1 MDFIFEKLRDLLQ
14 DDLLYRLILIL
25 VTVIISYLVSKFLAF
40 IIKKIIKPFVQKT
53 KSELDDILLNVSG
66 SAIYR
71 LTFLG
76 GIYLTLNL
84 FEKGIKSESKFLDKP
99 LIKYYPFLEN
109 LIYVAEIILFV
120 VLIIIILNILFKVIN
135 LFFDW
140 YAEKINAK
148 DDRNL
153 SGSLFPLLKKLSKI
167 LLFLLAFAIVLAK
180 LNIDISAFVVSLG
193 VGSLA
198 IALAA
203 QESISNMISGFI
215 IMIDRPF
222 RIGDRIRYADNQIG
236 DVVEIGIRSTKI
248 QDFDNNIVVI
258 PNNEIVKSRLVNFT
272 YPTTLT
278 RVVVNVGVAYGSD
291 INKVKEV
298 LIKAA
303 ESDPAI
309 STQKQPAVYFLNFG
323 AYSLDFR
330 LVAFTDH
337 YSNAWDMECRLREK
351 IYELFKQEGI
361 EIPFPQ
367 TVIHKA
373 SLNQSD

>member
-1 MDFIFEKLRDLLQ
+1 MDFLLENLRNFLQ
-14 DDLLYRLILIL
+14 DDLLYRILLIAITIALSF
-25 VTVIISYLVSKFLAF
+25 IISKFLGF
-40 IIKKIIKPFVQKT
+40 IIKKIIKPFVKKT
-53 KSELDDILLNVSG
+53 KTEIDDLLLNISG
-66 SAIYR
+66 TAIYR
-71 LTFLG
+71 IAFIG
-76 GIYLTLNL
+76 GIYLALTL
-84 FEKGIKSESKFLDKP
+84 FDKGIRSESKFLDKP
-99 LIKYYPFLEN
+99 LIRYYPILEN
-109 LIYVAEIILFV
+109 LVFIFEIILFIV
-120 VLIIIILNILFKVIN
+120 FIIILLNILFKVIN
-135 LFFDW
+135 IFFDW
-140 YAEKINAK
+140 YAQKINAQ

-153 SGSLFPLLKKLSKI
+153 TGSLFPLIKKVSNI
-167 LLFLLAFAIVLAK
+167 LLFILGFAIVLAK

-222 RIGDRIRYADNQIG
+222 RIGDRIRYADNQVG

-258 PNNEIVKSRLVNFT
+258 PNNEIVKSRLVNIT

-278 RVVVNVGVAYGSD
+278 RVVVDVGVAYGSD
-291 INKVKEV
+291 ITKVKET
-298 LIKAA
+298 LLKAT
-303 ESDPAI
+303 EGDPDL
-309 STQKQPAVYFLNFG
+309 STQKDPDVFFVNFG

-337 YSNAWDMECRLREK
+337 YSNAWGFQCKLREK
-351 IYELFKQEGI
+351 VYELLNKEGI

-373 SLNQSD
+373 EVKN

>member
-1 MDFIFEKLRDLLQ
+1 MDYLLDTLRNFLQ
-14 DDLLYRLILIL
+14 DDLLYRIILI
-25 VTVIISYLVSKFLAF
+25 VITIILSFIVAKFLGF

-53 KSELDDILLNVSG
+53 KTEIDDLLLNISG
-66 SAIYR
+66 TAIYR
-71 LTFLG
+71 LAFLG
-76 GIYLTLNL
+76 GIYLALIL
-84 FEKGIKSESKFLDKP
+84 FEKGIKSESKYLDKP

-109 LIYVAEIILFV
+109 IIFITEIILFIV
-120 VLIIIILNILFKVIN
+120 FVIIVLNILFKAIN
-135 LFFDW
+135 IIFDW
-140 YAEKINAK
+140 YAQKINAQ

-153 SGSLFPLLKKLSKI
+153 SGSLFPLIKKVSKI
-167 LLFLLAFAIVLAK
+167 LLFILAFAVVLAK
-180 LNIDISAFVVSLG
+180 LKIDISAFIVSLG

-222 RIGDRIRYADNQIG
+222 RIGDRIRYADNQVG

-258 PNNEIVKSRLVNFT
+258 PNNEIVKSRLVNIT

-278 RVVVNVGVAYGSD
+278 RVVVDVGVAYGSD
-291 INKVKEV
+291 ILKVKEI
-298 LIKAA
+298 LLKAT
-303 ESDPAI
+303 EGDQDLS
-309 STQKQPAVYFLNFG
+309 SQKNPAVYFINFG

-330 LVAFTDH
+330 LIAFTDH
-337 YSNAWDMECRLREK
+337 YSKAWDMQCRLREK
-351 IYELFKQEGI
+351 VYELFKKEGI

-373 SLNQSD
+373 ETKN

>member
-1 MDFIFEKLRDLLQ
+1 MDFILDFLRNFLKDE
-14 DDLLYRLILIL
+14 LLYRAILIIL
-25 VTVIISYLVSKFLAF
+25 TILISYFFAKFFAF

-53 KSELDDILLNVSG
+53 KTELDDLLLNISG
-66 SAIYR
+66 TAIYR
-71 LTFLG
+71 LAFLG
-76 GIYLTLNL
+76 GIYLALTL
-84 FEKGIKSESKFLDKP
+84 FEKGIKNESKYLKKP
-99 LIKYYPFLEN
+99 LIQYYPFLED
-109 LIYVAEIILFV
+109 LIFFAEIGLFIVLVIIL
-120 VLIIIILNILFKVIN
+120 LNILFKVADI
-135 LFFDW
+135 FIDW
-140 YAEKINAK
+140 YAFKINAK
-148 DDRNL
+148 EDRNL
-153 SGSLFPLLKKLSKI
+153 SGSLFPLLKKVSKI
-167 LLFLLAFAIVLAK
+167 LLFILAFAIVLSK
-180 LNIDISAFVVSLG
+180 LKIDISAFVVSLG

-222 RIGDRIRYADNQIG
+222 RIGDRIRYADNQVG

-258 PNNEIVKSRLVNFT
+258 PNNEIVKSRLVNIT

-278 RVVVNVGVAYGSD
+278 RVVVDVGVAYGSD
-291 INKVKEV
+291 LEKVKAT
-298 LIKAA
+298 LLKAT
-303 ESDPAI
+303 EGDKDLS
-309 STQKQPAVYFLNFG
+309 SQKNPAVYFLNFG

-337 YSNAWDMECRLREK
+337 YSNAWDMQCRLREK
-351 IYELFKQEGI
+351 VYELFKEEGI

-373 SLNQSD
+373 ETKN

>member
-1 MDFIFEKLRDLLQ
+1 MNYLLNKLHNLLN
-14 DDLLYRLILIL
+14 DDLLYRLVLI
-25 VTVIISYLVSKFLAF
+25 VITITLSFFLSKFIGFL
-40 IIKKIIKPFVQKT
+40 IEKIIKPFVKKT
-53 KSELDDILLNVSG
+53 KLELDDIILKLSG
-66 SAIYR
+66 KTVYR
-71 LTFLG
+71 LSFVA
-76 GIYLTLNL
+76 GIYISLKI
-84 FEKGIKSESKFLDKP
+84 FEKGIKSKSKFLEKP
-99 LIKYYPFLEN
+99 LIEIYPILEN
-109 LIYVAEIILFV
+109 IIFIAEIILFI
-120 VLIIIILNILFKVIN
+120 VLIIVLTITAFKVVDILF
-135 LFFDW
+135 DY

-153 SGSLFPLLKKLSKI
+153 SGSLFPLLKKVSKI
-167 LLFLLAFAIVLAK
+167 LVFLLGFAIVLAK
-180 LNIDISAFVVSLG
+180 LKIDISAFVVSLG

-203 QESISNMISGFI
+203 QESLSNMISGFI

-258 PNNEIVKSRLVNFT
+258 PNNEIVKSRLVNIT

-278 RVVVNVGVAYGSD
+278 RVVVDVGVAYGSD
-291 INKVKEV
+291 IKKVKET
-298 LIKAA
+298 LLKAV
-303 ESDPAI
+303 ENDPYL
-309 STQKQPAVYFLNFG
+309 SNQKTPSVYFINFG

-330 LVAFTDH
+330 LIAFTDH
-337 YSNAWDMECRLREK
+337 YSDAWEMQCRVREK
-351 IYELFKQEGI
+351 IYELLKQENI

-373 SLNQSD
+373 N

>member
-1 MDFIFEKLRDLLQ
+1 MDFLIEKLRELLK
-14 DDLLYRLILIL
+14 DELLFRLSLI
-25 VTVIISYLVSKFLAF
+25 IITIVASYLVAKILSYL
-40 IIKKIIKPFVQKT
+40 IKKIIKPFVKKT
-53 KSELDDILLNVSG
+53 KSELDDILLNISG
-66 SAIYR
+66 NAIYK
-71 LTFLG
+71 LAFLG
-76 GIYLTLNL
+76 GIYLAVSL

-109 LIYVAEIILFV
+109 IILYVEVILFV
-120 VLIIIILNILFKVIN
+120 ILIIIILNILFKAIN

-140 YAEKINAK
+140 YEEKINAK
-148 DDRNL
+148 ENRNL
-153 SGSLFPLLKKLSKI
+153 SGSLFPLLKKVSKI
-167 LLFLLAFAIVLAK
+167 LLFLLAFAVVLAK
-180 LNIDISAFVVSLG
+180 LKIDISAFVVSLG

-222 RIGDRIRYADNQIG
+222 RIGDRIRYADNQVG
-236 DVVEIGIRSTKI
+236 DVIEIGIRSTKI

-278 RVVVNVGVAYGSD
+278 RVVIDVGVAYGTD
-291 INKVKEV
+291 LDKVKEV
-298 LIKAA
+298 LLNIAKA
-303 ESDPAI
+303 DPDL
-309 STQKQPAVYFLNFG
+309 STQKEPAVYLINFG

-337 YSNAWDMECRLREK
+337 YSKAWDMQCRLREN
-351 IYELFKQEGI
+351 IYKTFVKENI

-373 SLNQSD
+373 NNPTN

>member
-1 MDFIFEKLRDLLQ
+1 MDYLLDILRNFLQ
-14 DDLLYRLILIL
+14 DDLLYRIILI
-25 VTVIISYLVSKFLAF
+25 VITIIFSFFVAKFLGF

-53 KSELDDILLNVSG
+53 KTEIDDLLLNISG
-66 SAIYR
+66 TAIYR
-71 LTFLG
+71 LVFLG
-76 GIYLTLNL
+76 GIYLALTL
-84 FEKGIKSESKFLDKP
+84 FENSIKNESKYLKKP
-99 LIKYYPFLEN
+99 LIQYYPFLED
-109 LIYVAEIILFV
+109 LIFFAEIGLFIVLVIIL
-120 VLIIIILNILFKVIN
+120 LNILFKVVDI
-135 LFFDW
+135 FIDW
-140 YAEKINAK
+140 YAFKINAK
-148 DDRNL
+148 EDRNL
-153 SGSLFPLLKKLSKI
+153 SGSLFPLLKKVSKI
-167 LLFLLAFAIVLAK
+167 LLFILAFAIVLSK
-180 LNIDISAFVVSLG
+180 LKIDISAFVVSLG

-222 RIGDRIRYADNQIG
+222 RIGDRIRYADNQVG

-258 PNNEIVKSRLVNFT
+258 PNNEIVKSRLVNIT

-278 RVVVNVGVAYGSD
+278 RVVVDVGVAYGSD
-291 INKVKEV
+291 LEKVKAT
-298 LIKAA
+298 LQKAT
-303 ESDPAI
+303 EGDKDLS
-309 STQKQPAVYFLNFG
+309 SQKNPAVYFLNFG

-337 YSNAWDMECRLREK
+337 YSNAWDMQCRLREK
-351 IYELFKQEGI
+351 VYELFKEEGI

-373 SLNQSD
+373 ETKN

>member
-1 MDFIFEKLRDLLQ
+1 MNFVLDTLRNFLQ
-14 DDLLYRLILIL
+14 DELLYRIVLIVITIL
-25 VTVIISYLVSKFLAF
+25 LSFFVSKFLGF
-40 IIKKIIKPFVQKT
+40 IIKKIIKPFVQRT
-53 KSELDDILLNVSG
+53 RTEIDDLLVNISG
-66 SAIYR
+66 TAIYR
-71 LTFLG
+71 LAFLG
-76 GIYLTLNL
+76 GIYLALIL
-84 FEKGIKSESKFLDKP
+84 FEKGIKSDSKFLDKP
-99 LIKYYPFLEN
+99 LIKYYPFFEN
-109 LIYVAEIILFV
+109 LIFIVEIILFIV
-120 VLIIIILNILFKVIN
+120 FIIILLNISFKVIN
-135 LFFDW
+135 IIFDW
-140 YAEKINAK
+140 YAQKINAQ

-153 SGSLFPLLKKLSKI
+153 SGSLFPLIKKVSKI
-167 LLFLLAFAIVLAK
+167 LLFILAFAVVLAK
-180 LNIDISAFVVSLG
+180 LKIDISAFVVSLG

-222 RIGDRIRYADNQIG
+222 RIGDRIRYADNQVG

-258 PNNEIVKSRLVNFT
+258 PNNEIVKSRLVNIT

-278 RVVVNVGVAYGSD
+278 RVVVDVGVAYGSD
-291 INKVKEV
+291 LKKVKET
-298 LIKAA
+298 LLKAT
-303 ESDPAI
+303 EDDPAL
-309 STQKQPAVYFLNFG
+309 SKEKSPEVYFMNFG

-337 YSNAWDMECRLREK
+337 YSNAWEMQCRLREK
-351 IYELFKQEGI
+351 IYELLNSEKI

-373 SLNQSD
+373 KD

>member
-1 MDFIFEKLRDLLQ
+1 MDIVLDKLRHFLQ
-14 DDLLYRLILIL
+14 DELLYRIILIII
-25 VTVIISYLVSKFLAF
+25 TVAFSFFVAKFLSYF
-40 IIKKIIKPFVQKT
+40 IKKIIRPIIQKT
-53 KSELDDILLNVSG
+53 RTGIDDLLLNTIG

-71 LTFLG
+71 LAFLG
-76 GIYLTLNL
+76 GIYLAITL

-99 LIKYYPFLEN
+99 LIKNYPFLEN
-109 LIYVAEIILFV
+109 IIFILEIILFIV
-120 VLIIIILNILFKVIN
+120 FIIILLSIAFKVVEI
-135 LFFDW
+135 LFDW

-153 SGSLFPLLKKLSKI
+153 SGSLFPLIKKVSKI
-167 LLFLLAFAIVLAK
+167 LLFLLGVAIVLAK
-180 LNIDISAFVVSLG
+180 LKIDISAFVVSLG

-203 QESISNMISGFI
+203 QESISNMISGFV

-222 RIGDRIRYADNQIG
+222 RIGDRIRYADNQVG

-258 PNNEIVKSRLVNFT
+258 PNNEIVKFKLINFT

-278 RVVVNVGVAYGSD
+278 RVVIDVGVAYGSD
-291 INKVKEV
+291 IEKVKEILLNSV
-298 LIKAA
+298 AD
-303 ESDPAI
+303 DPDL
-309 STQKQPAVYFLNFG
+309 SKQKEPAVYLINFG
-323 AYSLDFR
+323 TYSLDFR
-330 LVAFTDH
+330 LITFTDH
-337 YSNAWDMECRLREK
+337 YSNAWDMQCRLREK
-351 IYELFKQEGI
+351 VYKNFREAGI

-373 SLNQSD
+373 DNKTI